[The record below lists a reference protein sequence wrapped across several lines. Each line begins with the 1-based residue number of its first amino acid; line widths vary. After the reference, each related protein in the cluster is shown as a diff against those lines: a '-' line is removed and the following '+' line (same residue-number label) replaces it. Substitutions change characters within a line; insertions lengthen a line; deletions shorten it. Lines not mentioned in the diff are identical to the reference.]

1 MCFLLFYIKKHMIP
15 DFPTFSDI
23 KIDQE
28 VQLHLL

>member
-1 MCFLLFYIKKHMIP
+1 MCFLLFYIRKHMIS

-28 VQLHLL
+28 VQLYPL